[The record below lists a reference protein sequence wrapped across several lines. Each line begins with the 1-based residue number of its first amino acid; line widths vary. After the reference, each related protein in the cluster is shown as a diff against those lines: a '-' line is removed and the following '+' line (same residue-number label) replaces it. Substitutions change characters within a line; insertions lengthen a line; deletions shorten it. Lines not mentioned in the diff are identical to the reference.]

1 MLATRLVKLIETHSE
16 PLSEGLLNKF
26 LTSERCSDLRKVD
39 AQELRE
45 RSHEIYRNLSDW
57 LMGKTEKEIE
67 ERYKEVGMRRA
78 VQGVRFS
85 HFVYAIT
92 TTREHLLDFLQR
104 EGFSDSTLALYGHL
118 ELAHMLDQFFD
129 KALYYAAVGF
139 EQAKRSTAA
148 A

>member
-26 LTSERCSDLRKVD
+26 VTSEKCSDLRKVN
-39 AQELRE
+39 AQELRD

-67 ERYKEVGMRRA
+67 ERYQELGMRRA
-78 VQGVRFS
+78 AQDVRFS

-92 TTREHLLDFLQR
+92 ATREHLLDFLQR

-118 ELAHMLDQFFD
+118 ELARMLDQFFD
-129 KALYYAAVGF
+129 KALYYTAVGY
-139 EQAKRSTAA
+139 EQAKRTTAA